1 MQKQL
6 DIRIHSEIDPL
17 EAVILHTP
25 GPEVENM
32 NPENAERALYS
43 DILNLSVASEEY
55 REFQQVLSQI
65 SITFE
70 VFDLLKDVLEIP
82 PARDSLILKIKQNE
96 KTGEIGHRLESLK
109 SEELA
114 NVLIQGLTKCDDT
127 LTNFISKG
135 RYNLK
140 PLHNFFFTRDSAFVN
155 GNSIFIS
162 SMASSVRSREAL
174 IMEMIFNHHP
184 QFRKETIAYSDGIN
198 DPKNIRFEGGDVI
211 TARENVLIIGSGVR
225 TSAQGIDFL
234 IDQLKSDGKTKHILV
249 QELPSEPES
258 FIHLDMA
265 FTLLDEDHCMVFEPL
280 ILKNNKFN
288 TVKISVENKKVKKIE
303 YVPNLI
309 EGLKSVGMDLEPV
322 FCGGSKDLW
331 IQVREQ
337 WHSGANFFAVG
348 PGKVM
353 GYGRNVYTMDEMDKK
368 GYEVIKASDIINNKT
383 SLKDYKKYVIALEG
397 SELARGGGGAR
408 CTTMPI
414 ARTTPA
420 Q

>member
-6 DIRIHSEIDPL
+6 DIKIYSEIDPL

-55 REFQQVLSQI
+55 KEFRQVLSQI
-65 SITFE
+65 SSTFE

-82 PARDSLILKIKQNE
+82 PARDGLIQRIKQNE
-96 KTGEIGHRLESLK
+96 KTGKIGYRLDSLS

-135 RYNLK
+135 RYSLK
-140 PLHNFFFTRDSAFVN
+140 PLHNFFFTRDSAFIN
-155 GNSIFIS
+155 GNNIFIS
-162 SMASSVRSREAL
+162 SMASTVRAREAM

-184 QFRKETIAYSDGIN
+184 QFRKETISHFDDLQDI
-198 DPKNIRFEGGDVI
+198 KNMRFEGGDVI
-211 TARENVLIIGSGVR
+211 TAREDVLIIGSGVR
-225 TSAQGIDFL
+225 TSTQGIDFI
-234 IDQLKSDGKTKHILV
+234 IDQLRSKGKTKHILV

-265 FTLLDEDHCMVFEPL
+265 FTLLDKDQCMVFEPL

-309 EGLKSVGMDLEPV
+309 KGLKSIGMDLEPV

-331 IQVREQ
+331 IQEREQ

-368 GYEVIKASDIINNKT
+368 GYEIIKASDIISNKI
-383 SLKDYKKYVIALEG
+383 SLKEYKKYVIALEG

-408 CTTMPI
+408 CMTMPI
-414 ARTTPA
+414 ARTA
-420 Q
+420 QPQ